1 MKSMVNSG
9 GIHLP
14 LSGTIWDITA
24 LTEVIIW
31 IVAIPLGLDG
41 CTIHHKLFQSLVLQW
56 LTQHL
61 CYYLDEDNNGTPE
74 YFLNFGPPW
83 YEPQSG
89 ATRPQ
94 NGDQIDI
101 VGGLINNGNYPMIIV
116 YEINGLFWRDSSFF
130 GGHMGGGW
138 MHRNMTQPMQ
148 FNTPFDDMDWIE
160 MQPGWHMGGGH
171 HGGMHD
177 SLFCQILE
185 IMPGSINT
193 LGNENAFAGYQLHY
207 TDAELQSRD
216 IDESTIQVK
225 YWDTHT
231 NGWATISNAS
241 LNPSNNTV
249 TFSASDIGNFF
260 ILTGDSPTSVET
272 TSNLTVEDYR
282 LDQNF
287 PNPFNPTTIIK
298 YQISDVGFVTLKV
311 YDVLGN
317 EVALLVNEKKEVGS
331 YEVEFNASNLSSGVY
346 VYQLNVNDYINT
358 KKMVLMK

>member
-1 MKSMVNSG
+1 MVNSG

-14 LSGTIWDITA
+14 LSGTIWDITE

-31 IVAIPLGLDG
+31 IVAIPLG
-41 CTIHHKLFQSLVLQW
+41 F
-56 LTQHL
+56 
-61 CYYLDEDNNGTPE
+61 NNGTPE

-193 LGNENAFAGYQLHY
+193 LGNENAFAGY
-207 TDAELQSRD
+207 
-216 IDESTIQVK
+216 
-225 YWDTHT
+225 
-231 NGWATISNAS
+231 G
-241 LNPSNNTV
+241 
-249 TFSASDIGNFF
+249 
-260 ILTGDSPTSVET
+260 
-272 TSNLTVEDYR
+272 
-282 LDQNF
+282 
-287 PNPFNPTTIIK
+287 
-298 YQISDVGFVTLKV
+298 
-311 YDVLGN
+311 
-317 EVALLVNEKKEVGS
+317 
-331 YEVEFNASNLSSGVY
+331 
-346 VYQLNVNDYINT
+346 
-358 KKMVLMK
+358 